1 MRISTNA
8 PIIPTNPPIISTSA
22 GENSYIWGM
31 KLGCVIVEDSELEA
45 ELMAS
50 FIRRIDFL
58 ELKGMFDK
66 AIHAQQF
73 ILENPVDLIISDI
86 MLPDITGLQMI
97 KTMKNPPQVIFTTSF
112 SDYAAEGFDLEATDY
127 IVKPVTFER
136 FLSSANRALNRYNLI
151 NKEGGSNSSR
161 KNTDDHFF
169 IRSDFSFVKVNFN
182 DILYIESIK
191 DYVRVVTTGGSHMT
205 SMTMKMIEKQIP
217 MEEFI
222 RIHRSHI
229 VKINKIDA
237 VKNDEVIIG
246 KQTLPVSDSF
256 KDALFK
262 KVVEAK
268 IIKR

>member
-1 MRISTNA
+1 
-8 PIIPTNPPIISTSA
+8 
-22 GENSYIWGM
+22 M
-31 KLGCVIVEDSELEA
+31 KLGCVVVEDSELEA

-73 ILENPVDLIISDI
+73 ILENHVDLIISDI

-112 SDYAAEGFDLEATDY
+112 SDYATEGFDLEATDY

-136 FLSSANRALNRYNLI
+136 FLSSANRALNRNNLI
-151 NKEGGSNSSR
+151 HKEHDLNSL
-161 KNTDDHFF
+161 KKAADDYFF

-191 DYVRVVTTGGSHMT
+191 DYVRVVTTMGSHMT
-205 SMTMKMIEKQIP
+205 SMTMKMIEEQVP

-237 VKNDEVIIG
+237 VKNDEVVIG

-256 KDALFK
+256 KDSLYK